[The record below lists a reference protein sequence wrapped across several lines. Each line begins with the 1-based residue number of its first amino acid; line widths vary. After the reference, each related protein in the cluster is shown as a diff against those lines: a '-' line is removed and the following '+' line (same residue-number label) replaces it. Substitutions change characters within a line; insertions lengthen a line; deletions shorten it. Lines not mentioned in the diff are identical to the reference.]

1 MIILKKSPPETYLP
15 QGMHIL
21 EDLLVSDKKESGR
34 KDEDSVSVIGR
45 YEGVVVCCKEDAS
58 EGH

>member
-1 MIILKKSPPETYLP
+1 
-15 QGMHIL
+15 MHIL

-45 YEGVVVCCKEDAS
+45 YEGVVVCSKEDAN